1 MNATA
6 AAEILSTL
14 CNEYFEP
21 ETELNFLA
29 FENPFQILIMTILSA
44 QTTDK
49 QVNAVRDDLFC
60 QYPDPKALADARPEE
75 VMRIIRSTGFYRTK
89 AKNIIAA
96 SQMLVDRYEG
106 VVPATMEELLILPGV
121 GRKTANI
128 VLNHAYGVNI
138 GIAVDTHVARLAVR
152 IGFSD
157 ATSPVRIE
165 LDLCALFP
173 KKMWQYVNFLLISHG
188 RAVCTAKKPACD
200 RCVIRDLCRSAD
212 CFAEKRD

>member
-6 AAEILSTL
+6 AATVLSILCS
-14 CNEYFEP
+14 EYYNP
-21 ETELNFLA
+21 GKELNFLA

-49 QVNAVRDDLFC
+49 QVNAVRDALFTR
-60 QYPDPKALADARPEE
+60 YPDPASLAAARLED
-75 VMRIIRSTGFYRTK
+75 VMAIVRPTGFYRTK

-96 SQMLVDRYEG
+96 SQMLVDVYGG
-106 VVPATMEELLILPGV
+106 VVPATMEKLLILPGV

-128 VLNHAYGVNI
+128 VLGHAYQINV

-157 ATSPVRIE
+157 AKGPEGIE
-165 LDLCALFP
+165 KDLCALLP
-173 KKMWQYVNFLLISHG
+173 EKWWQYVNFLLISHG
-188 RAVCTAKKPACD
+188 RAVCTARNPSCE
-200 RCVIRDLCRSAD
+200 RCVIRDHCRSAGS
-212 CFAEKRD
+212 FSGKEV